1 MNSQHHFIG
10 LSEQQVADSRAK
22 YGINV
27 LTPPPTTP
35 LWKQFLEKFRD
46 PLIIILLIAGV
57 LSVAISIYEYI
68 GLHQG
73 AEVFFEPVGIFVA
86 IFLATG
92 LSFYFETQADKEFC
106 VLNQVN
112 DDEPVEVI
120 RSGNHTQIAKRDVVV
135 GDIVRIGIGC
145 EIPADGEL
153 LVATQLSVDES
164 TLTGE
169 PLCHKTTDPALF
181 DLKATYPSNRVLRGT
196 KVMEGHALM
205 QVTAVG
211 DATENGKVYK
221 AAQIDN
227 SVKTPL
233 SERESASESSVD
245 FSSSLRMRRSTT
257 SPSTRLKRLFSNF
270 CSSIDTIGA
279 SN

>member
-169 PLCHKTTDPALF
+169 PLCHNA
-181 DLKATYPSNRVLRGT
+181 G
-196 KVMEGHALM
+196 
-205 QVTAVG
+205 
-211 DATENGKVYK
+211 NGCGRCHR
-221 AAQIDN
+221 
-227 SVKTPL
+227 
-233 SERESASESSVD
+233 ERQ
-245 FSSSLRMRRSTT
+245 SLQGCADRQ
-257 SPSTRLKRLFSNF
+257 
-270 CSSIDTIGA
+270 
-279 SN
+279 

>member
-1 MNSQHHFIG
+1 MNPQHHYAG
-10 LSEQQVADSRAK
+10 LTPQQVVRSRAK
-22 YGINV
+22 HGVNV
-27 LTPPPTTP
+27 LTPPPATP

-57 LSVAISIYEYI
+57 LSVAISIYEYN

-92 LSFYFETQADKEFC
+92 LSFYFETQADKEFS
-106 VLNQVN
+106 VLNQVS

-135 GDIVRIGIGC
+135 GDVVRIGIGC
-145 EIPADGEL
+145 EIPADGDL
-153 LVATQLSVDES
+153 LLSTQLSVDES

-169 PLCHKTTDPALF
+169 PLCHKTTNPTQF
-181 DLKATYPSNRVLRGT
+181 DSKATYPSNRVLRGT
-196 KVMEGHALM
+196 KVMEGHALIR
-205 QVTAVG
+205 VTAVG

-233 SERESASESSVD
+233 NEDRKSVV
-245 FSSSLRMRRSTT
+245 
-257 SPSTRLKRLFSNF
+257 
-270 CSSIDTIGA
+270 
-279 SN
+279 